1 MSFLRRNAIMGSEE
15 EGHRLV
21 SAANRGGEG
30 LYTTGTQEKTTV
42 VEFGKDFPTAVV
54 SCTLFL

>member
-1 MSFLRRNAIMGSEE
+1 MGSEE